1 MSEDFLTPTL
11 NDNLKAHQYQ
21 PIIKKQKSD
30 ISLEKLD
37 LPPKK
42 SQYFSIDV
50 STLEQLMGYY
60 KERGSDYQDLKF
72 FEDNG
77 GTDYL
82 LNQLKTDAH
91 NGVSDI
97 NHRED
102 DFGSNKVFVEPVPP
116 FCSYVL
122 EALSDMMLRILI
134 VAAIVSIVLGC
145 TLSDDPST
153 DWIDGVSIIVAV
165 IVVTLVSSI
174 TNWKKETKFHELNE
188 IQAEGT
194 KYKVIRKGEPND
206 FISDDLLVG
215 DLIMVN
221 YGDIM
226 PADLFLIEG
235 NGIKMDESALTG
247 ESDAMKKESYE
258 KCEEI
263 KNSGKG
269 SVPSPLILSGTNC
282 IEGSGKAIV
291 IAVGDHSQKGI
302 IRRTV
307 DNAQENN
314 KTPLEEKLDQIAEMI
329 GWFGLG
335 AGIVTLVALFIR
347 FAISYNK
354 ETKEYNKDSSIE
366 SLVTSFVQLNPNEI
380 SNEGVSSYVN
390 NNLTN
395 PNSMIAKKILD
406 IVILCVSIIVVA
418 IPEGL
423 PLAVTLSLAFSIKK
437 MMDLNNLVR
446 KMHEEQIIFVL
457 IKLELLLKMK

>member
-21 PIIKKQKSD
+21 PVIKKQKSD

-77 GTDYL
+77 GTEYL

-174 TNWKKETKFHELNE
+174 T
-188 IQAEGT
+188 
-194 KYKVIRKGEPND
+194 
-206 FISDDLLVG
+206 
-215 DLIMVN
+215 
-221 YGDIM
+221 
-226 PADLFLIEG
+226 
-235 NGIKMDESALTG
+235 
-247 ESDAMKKESYE
+247 
-258 KCEEI
+258 
-263 KNSGKG
+263 
-269 SVPSPLILSGTNC
+269 
-282 IEGSGKAIV
+282 
-291 IAVGDHSQKGI
+291 
-302 IRRTV
+302 
-307 DNAQENN
+307 
-314 KTPLEEKLDQIAEMI
+314 
-329 GWFGLG
+329 
-335 AGIVTLVALFIR
+335 
-347 FAISYNK
+347 
-354 ETKEYNKDSSIE
+354 
-366 SLVTSFVQLNPNEI
+366 
-380 SNEGVSSYVN
+380 
-390 NNLTN
+390 
-395 PNSMIAKKILD
+395 
-406 IVILCVSIIVVA
+406 
-418 IPEGL
+418 
-423 PLAVTLSLAFSIKK
+423 
-437 MMDLNNLVR
+437 
-446 KMHEEQIIFVL
+446 
-457 IKLELLLKMK
+457 